1 MAVFKTTIV
10 LFLVFAVLS
19 STSPCYEAGRSSCA
33 GIGGCDQQLDATPC
47 VDPLKNDADHCTTAT
62 CALQCL
68 SAKHKTKSAYCKHEG
83 SKYECCCPP

>member
-19 STSPCYEAGRSSCA
+19 STSPCYEAGRSC
-33 GIGGCDQQLDATPC
+33 IGGCDQQLDATPC